1 MNQEPKCKINLG
13 KPIVL
18 LNGLVTD
25 KNNYTDEQKLE
36 MLNSK
41 KSLKNKI
48 PKNPCIIYHAS
59 KEQNNN
65 DIMPL
70 SEEEHNENIIEEND
84 NENII
89 QDKIDINEGLG
100 YKINLSNKDEDF
112 MKKNKKNKTEN
123 KRGRPRKNKN
133 EKIELTHFN
142 SDKKKKK
149 KKKKKK

>member
-70 SEEEHNENIIEEND
+70 SEEEHKRKIKEEDQEKTKMKRLNLRILTQIKKMR
-84 NENII
+84 NLLRI
-89 QDKIDINEGLG
+89 QK
-100 YKINLSNKDEDF
+100 
-112 MKKNKKNKTEN
+112 
-123 KRGRPRKNKN
+123 
-133 EKIELTHFN
+133 
-142 SDKKKKK
+142 
-149 KKKKKK
+149 